1 MAPPASNYREHTM
14 KMRIWLQYL
23 SALLLAF
30 IMPVKVPGA
39 VDEQILSSPDGR
51 LMLKFQWVKEGGLSY
66 SLAADS
72 RTLITPS
79 ALGMALGT
87 NVFAP
92 GPGWSLESSFRVSSN
107 SVWKP
112 VWGKRAVVPDR
123 FNELTLNLV
132 GPTSAPLRSLQV
144 VARAYDDGVA
154 FRYVVPASESG
165 SAIAIRELTRYQFAG
180 DYTAWFYNGEHH
192 NLGPERL
199 SESSGTRLPVMTIKV
214 DADCYLAVHEA
225 DLVTGAP
232 LVLRSDKGDTAF
244 SVASEPGRLEP
255 GYRSAWRVIL
265 CGRTPGALVD
275 SHLIELLNPPAPAAS
290 DFSWVKPGLAVW
302 DWRINGAKTADF
314 SYAMDFPS
322 WKRMVDFAA
331 EAGIRYLQ
339 LDADWYGPEFKKE
352 SDPTKGDKAAQVRE
366 LIAYARPRNVGI
378 LLYLN
383 DVGGRQ
389 YPLEEI
395 LANYQ
400 RWGAS
405 GIKYGF
411 MRGSPAE
418 KLARTKLITELCA
431 RHQLLCNFHD
441 GPVHP
446 FGQMRTWPNAVTR
459 EYCHSQL
466 DAKRVFQPRTFV
478 TSVFVNMLA
487 GPLDMDNGMF
497 DLRQGKTDRVDNNLE
512 TPSTVV
518 SEAARTLIV
527 FSGLTILPDIPEQY
541 RRHPELLEFI
551 AAQKQPWAESRT
563 LAGEIGEYIVMMRQ
577 TGDTY
582 LVGAAANES
591 GRELDVALD
600 FLAEGLFEATIV
612 QDGPGAHYLTNR
624 ETSVIERRSVRRTE
638 RLHLKLAPGGGACLI
653 FRPAAR

>member
-1 MAPPASNYREHTM
+1 
-14 KMRIWLQYL
+14 
-23 SALLLAF
+23 
-30 IMPVKVPGA
+30 MPGRSLVAADELTVTSPG
-39 VDEQILSSPDGR
+39 GR
-51 LMLKFQWVKEGGLSY
+51 LKLEFQAAREGGWSY

-72 RTLITPS
+72 RVIIQPS
-79 ALGMALGT
+79 ALGLELGT
-87 NVFAP
+87 NATAP
-92 GPGWSLESSFRVSSN
+92 GPGWKLASSYRCSSN

-123 FNELTLNLV
+123 FNELTLNFK
-132 GPTSAPLRSLQV
+132 GPGTAPLRSLQV
-144 VARAYDDGVA
+144 VARAYDEGVA
-154 FRYVVPASESG
+154 FRYVVPAAEG
-165 SAIAIRELTRYQFAG
+165 EGCLVTRELTRYEFAG
-180 DYTAWFYNGEHH
+180 DYTAWFYNGENH

-199 SESSGTRLPVMTIKV
+199 SESGGTRLPVMTIK
-214 DADCYLAVHEA
+214 AATNLYLALHEA
-225 DLVTGAP
+225 DLVSGAP
-232 LVLRSDKGDTAF
+232 LVLRSEKGETAF
-244 SVASEPGRLEP
+244 SVASVPGRLGP
-255 GYRSAWRVIL
+255 GYRFAWRVIF
-265 CGRTPGALVD
+265 CGASPGALVD
-275 SHLIELLNPPAPAAS
+275 SHLLELLSPAPAAGL

-314 SYAMDFPS
+314 TYGMDFAS

-331 EAGIRYLQ
+331 DQGIGYLQ

-352 SDPTKGDKAAQVRE
+352 SDPTRGDKAAQVQE
-366 LIAYARPRNVGI
+366 LIAYARPKNVGI

-395 LANYQ
+395 LANYH
-400 RWGAS
+400 RWGAA

-411 MRGSPAE
+411 MKGSPAE
-418 KLARTKLITELCA
+418 KLARTQLITELCA
-431 RHQLLCNFHD
+431 RNQLLCNFHD

-446 FGQMRTWPNAVTR
+446 YGQMRTWPNSVTR

-497 DLRQGKTDRVDNNLE
+497 DLRQGRTDRVDNNLE

-541 RRHPELLEFI
+541 RRHPELLAFI
-551 AAQKQPWAESRT
+551 AAQKQPWTESRT
-563 LAGEIGEYIVMMRQ
+563 LAGEIGEYVVMMRQ
-577 TGDTY
+577 SGDTC
-582 LVGAAANES
+582 LVGAAANEA
-591 GRELDVALD
+591 GRELSVPLS
-600 FLAEGLFEATIV
+600 FLGEGLFQATII

-624 ETSVIERRSVRRTE
+624 ETCVVERRAVG
-638 RLHLKLAPGGGACLI
+638 RLDSLQLKLAPGGGACVML
-653 FRPAAR
+653 RPGVR